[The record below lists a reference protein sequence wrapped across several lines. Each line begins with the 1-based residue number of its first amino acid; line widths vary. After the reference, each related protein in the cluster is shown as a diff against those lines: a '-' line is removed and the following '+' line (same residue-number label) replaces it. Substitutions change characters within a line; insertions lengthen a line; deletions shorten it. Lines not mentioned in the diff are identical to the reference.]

1 MTISTAAANI
11 VVLYGDE
18 AAKHFEDLVKQ
29 WDKLLSADGWESLSF
44 LIVSSHQPELNQLTE
59 EEENRVGQITRWLD
73 INEQPLSTNEYS
85 EIAWELPNASS
96 PKLHLICAAGHEN
109 CTYDW
114 LESFTQN
121 VLKDDVHFTQFL
133 LYYVLGRDGL
143 PDEMNGMQRVL
154 QTIQGQGRHDHVFLI
169 GDTDD
174 GGQKVNGDAMW
185 NALYLSAVMN
195 CADKL
200 HLSTETYSVG
210 YSVLN
215 ANGTELEN
223 LRLAAACLAV
233 QERLQE
239 GELSSAEAIPALLPS
254 GVASVAALEEWLKK
268 TVRES
273 VRIARSDFGNAWI
286 TIRMDADMDETETCK
301 RLKRF
306 VDMNYCQSAAMAER
320 AESFAQQ
327 VKNEVVDRLC
337 RTPKTAIM
345 PAAAAGDIAS
355 ALERMGKDD
364 VPAIRCTF
372 GKKPF
377 FKTAG
382 KLAQYVEENKEVAFK
397 AAGTHAMQLNMQA
410 YANALAQAYR
420 SIEEW
425 LNRMHSGKVTE
436 MDVVAY
442 LQRTVRTLEKPES
455 GNTDYLRTKK
465 YPKYWKELTS
475 LHPALQE
482 MTENMESEVQYFE
495 ESGNYVEAGWE
506 SLLASAQ
513 QVLRDQL
520 PGRMSLKFFDVLHAE
535 FDDEKLTEFFADYLK
550 PGRRMYYNMKA
561 IVGNAQS
568 FYLVDEDLASA
579 WKNAPEGLFEVQT
592 DNAENLTLYPI
603 EGNKEESWILDSGEA
618 YFHGASMGRGK
629 IFKLSDREQEQP
641 RTTSQRK
648 ISTLASSQKA
658 HTAPSEHHGETETHG
673 LKLQP
678 NAQNHYMLSW
688 DWQGNDQLAKITI
701 TQLGEQV
708 GFDVVDVKTFK
719 KNHDQFD
726 VTEKMMGGKPIPYG
740 ELTVTIHSGEG
751 KTPYIDRATVLGRCE
766 QVNYSMKGNK
776 LELKRV
782 ASGML
787 NRVALRVTNTE
798 GKWLYYPLYAGND
811 DHPYVFDKLKLDD
824 AKVVQAPTEQTDSKK
839 VPIFIQQV

>member
-1 MTISTAAANI
+1 MTINITAANI

-18 AAKHFEDLVKQ
+18 AARHFVDLVEQ
-29 WDKLLSADGWESLSF
+29 WDKLLIADGWESLYF
-44 LIVSSHQPELNQLTE
+44 LIVSGHEPEYDQLTSE
-59 EEENRVGQITRWLD
+59 EYNRISPITTYLD
-73 INEQPLSTNEYS
+73 IKDQPLSTSEYS
-85 EIAWELPNASS
+85 EIAWRLPNAGS
-96 PKLHLICAAGHEN
+96 PKLHLICAAGCEN

-121 VLKDDVHFTQFL
+121 VLKDEVHFTQFL
-133 LYYVLGRDGL
+133 LYDVLGRDSL
-143 PDEMNGMQRVL
+143 PEEKDGMQRVL
-154 QTIQGQGRHDHVFLI
+154 QTIQGQGHHDHMFLI

-174 GGQKVNGDAMW
+174 GGQRVDSDAMW

-200 HLSTETYSVG
+200 PLSTEAYSVG

-215 ANGTELEN
+215 ANGTELKN
-223 LRLAAACLAV
+223 LRLAAACSAV

-239 GELSSAEAIPALLPS
+239 GELSSADAIPALLPS

-268 TVRES
+268 AVRDA

-286 TIRMDADMDETETCK
+286 TIRMDADLDETETCK

-306 VDMNYCQSAAMAER
+306 VDMNYCQAAAMTER

-327 VKNEVVDRLC
+327 IKNEVVDRLC

-345 PAAAAGDIAS
+345 PASVAGDIAS

-364 VPAIRCTF
+364 VPNIRCTF

-377 FKTAG
+377 IKTAG
-382 KLAQYVEENKEVAFK
+382 KLNRYVEENKEAAYK

-425 LNRMHSGKVTE
+425 LNSMHSGKVPE
-436 MDVVAY
+436 MDAVAY
-442 LQRTVRTLEKPES
+442 LQRRARKLAKPES
-455 GNTDYLRTKK
+455 GNTDYLQKK

-475 LHPALQE
+475 LHPTLQE
-482 MTENMESEVQYFE
+482 ISENMESEAQYFDVN
-495 ESGNYVEAGWE
+495 GNYVEAGWE

-513 QVLRDQL
+513 QVLRQQL
-520 PGRMSLKFFDVLHAE
+520 PGDMSSKFFGVLHAE

-561 IVGNAQS
+561 VMGSTQS
-568 FYLVDEDLASA
+568 FYLVDEDLADA
-579 WKNAPEGLFEVQT
+579 WKNAPENLFEVQT

-603 EGNKEESWILDSGEA
+603 EGSREESWILDSGEA
-618 YFHGASMGRGK
+618 YFHGASMSRLA
-629 IFKLSDREQEQP
+629 KLGDREQAPQNP
-641 RTTSQRK
+641 SNMRK
-648 ISTLASSQKA
+648 ISNIASTQKA
-658 HTAPSEHHGETETHG
+658 RSAPSEHHESTETHG

-701 TQLGEQV
+701 TQHDEQV

-719 KNHDQFD
+719 KNNEQFD
-726 VTEKMMGGKPIPYG
+726 VTASMMGGKPIPYG
-740 ELTVTIHSGEG
+740 DLTVTIYSGEG
-751 KTPYIDRATVLGRCE
+751 KTPYIDHATVMGRRE
-766 QVNYSMKGNK
+766 QVTYSIKGSK
-776 LELKRV
+776 LELKNV
-782 ASGML
+782 SSGVL
-787 NRVALRVTNTE
+787 NRIALRITSKE
-798 GKWLYYPLYAGND
+798 GRRLYYPLYTGD
-811 DHPYVFDKLKLDD
+811 DHPYAFENLNLED
-824 AKVVQAPTEQTDSKK
+824 AKVVQAPMEPTDSPK
-839 VPIFIQQV
+839 VPIFTQQI

>member
-1 MTISTAAANI
+1 MTISTTAANI

-18 AAKHFEDLVKQ
+18 AAKHFVDLVKQ
-29 WDKLLSADGWESLSF
+29 WDKLLNADGWASLYF
-44 LIVSSHQPELNQLTE
+44 LIVSNHKPEYNQLTPE
-59 EEENRVGQITRWLD
+59 EWNRVSPITTDLN

-85 EIAWELPNASS
+85 EIAWRLPNAGS
-96 PKLHLICAAGHEN
+96 PKLHLICAAGREN

-114 LESFTQN
+114 LENFTQN

-133 LYYVLGRDGL
+133 LYYVLGRNSL
-143 PDEMNGMQRVL
+143 PDEKDGMHRVL
-154 QTIQGQGRHDHVFLI
+154 QTIRGQEHHDHVFLI
-169 GDTDD
+169 GDTDE
-174 GGQKVNGDAMW
+174 GGQKVNSDAMW

-215 ANGTELEN
+215 ANGTELKN

-239 GELSSAEAIPALLPS
+239 GALSSVDAISALLPS

-286 TIRMDADMDETETCK
+286 TIRMDADLDETETCK

-306 VDMNYCQSAAMAER
+306 VDMNYCQPAAMTER

-327 VKNEVVDRLC
+327 VKNEVVTRLC
-337 RTPKTAIM
+337 RTPKTTIM
-345 PAAAAGDIAS
+345 PASAAGDIAS

-377 FKTAG
+377 IRTAG
-382 KLAQYVEENKEVAFK
+382 KMAQYVEENKEAAFK
-397 AAGTHAMQLNMQA
+397 AAGTHAMQQNMQA

-425 LNRMHSGKVTE
+425 LNRMHSGKVPE

-442 LQRTVRTLEKPES
+442 LQRRMRRLEKPES

-465 YPKYWKELTS
+465 YPKYWKELTN

-482 MTENMESEVQYFE
+482 ITENMESEAQYFDE
-495 ESGNYVEAGWE
+495 NGNYVEAGWE

-520 PGRMSLKFFDVLHAE
+520 PGRMSLRFFDVLHAE
-535 FDDEKLTEFFADYLK
+535 FDDEKLTDFFADYLK

-561 IVGNAQS
+561 VAGNLQS

-579 WKNAPEGLFEVQT
+579 WRNAPEGLFEVQT

-603 EGNKEESWILDSGEA
+603 EGSGEQSWILDSGEA
-618 YFHGASMGRGK
+618 YFHGASMGR
-629 IFKLSDREQEQP
+629 LSRLADREQEP
-641 RTTSQRK
+641 ARMTNQRK
-648 ISTLASSQKA
+648 ISNLASAQKA
-658 HTAPSEHHGETETHG
+658 HAVLSGHHEGTDTHG

-688 DWQGNDQLAKITI
+688 NWKGNDQGANITI
-701 TQLGEQV
+701 FQADENI
-708 GFDVVDVKTFK
+708 GFYALSVQEFK

-726 VTEKMMGGKPIPYG
+726 VTAKMMGGKPIPYG
-740 ELTVTIHSGEG
+740 ELTVTICSGDE
-751 KTPYIDRATVLGRCE
+751 KTPYIDRATVMGRGE
-766 QVNYSMKGNK
+766 QVNYSIKGNK
-776 LELKRV
+776 LELKQV
-782 ASGML
+782 ASGAL
-787 NRVALRVTNTE
+787 NRVALRITNKE
-798 GKWLYYPLYAGND
+798 GKWLYYPLYAGNE
-811 DHPYVFDKLKLDD
+811 DHPYDFERLNLDG
-824 AKVVQAPTEQTDSKK
+824 AKVVQAPTEPTNGKT

>member
-1 MTISTAAANI
+1 MTISTTAANI

-18 AAKHFEDLVKQ
+18 AAKHFVDLVKQ
-29 WDKLLSADGWESLSF
+29 WDKLLNADGWASLYF
-44 LIVSSHQPELNQLTE
+44 LIVSSHDQEYNQLTQE
-59 EEENRVGQITRWLD
+59 EWNRVSPITTYLN
-73 INEQPLSTNEYS
+73 INEQPLSTNEYA
-85 EIAWELPNASS
+85 EIAWRLPNAGS
-96 PKLHLICAAGHEN
+96 PKLHLICAAGREH

-133 LYYVLGRDGL
+133 LYYVLGRDSL
-143 PDEMNGMQRVL
+143 PDEKNGMHRVL
-154 QTIQGQGRHDHVFLI
+154 QTIQGQGHHDHVFLI

-174 GGQKVNGDAMW
+174 GGQKVNSDAMW

-215 ANGTELEN
+215 ANGSELEN
-223 LRLAAACLAV
+223 LRLAASCLAV

-239 GELSSAEAIPALLPS
+239 GELSSAEAVPALLPS
-254 GVASVAALEEWLKK
+254 GVASVSALEEWLKK

-273 VRIARSDFGNAWI
+273 VRIAKSDFGNAWI
-286 TIRMDADMDETETCK
+286 TIRMDADLDETETCK

-306 VDMNYCQSAAMAER
+306 VDMNYCQSATMAER

-337 RTPKTAIM
+337 RTPKAAIM
-345 PAAAAGDIAS
+345 PASAAGDIAS
-355 ALERMGKDD
+355 ALERMSKDD

-377 FKTAG
+377 LKTAG
-382 KLAQYVEENKEVAFK
+382 RMSQYVEENKEAAFK
-397 AAGTHAMQLNMQA
+397 AAGTHAMQLNMQT

-425 LNRMHSGKVTE
+425 LNRMHSGKVPE
-436 MDVVAY
+436 MDIVAY
-442 LQRTVRTLEKPES
+442 LQRRMRKLEKPES

-465 YPKYWKELTS
+465 YPKYWKELTN

-482 MTENMESEVQYFE
+482 ITENMESEAQYFDE
-495 ESGNYVEAGWE
+495 NGNYVEAGWE

-520 PGRMSLKFFDVLHAE
+520 PGRMSLRFFDVLHAE

-550 PGRRMYYNMKA
+550 PGRRMYYNMRA

-603 EGNKEESWILDSGEA
+603 EGSGEQSWILDSGEA
-618 YFHGASMGRGK
+618 YFHGASMGRLS
-629 IFKLSDREQEQP
+629 KLADREQGQSP
-641 RTTSQRK
+641 VTSQRK
-648 ISTLASSQKA
+648 ISNLASSQKA
-658 HTAPSEHHGETETHG
+658 HSAPAERHEETDTHG

-719 KNHDQFD
+719 KNNGQFD
-726 VTEKMMGGKPIPYG
+726 VTAKMMGGKPIPYG
-740 ELTVTIHSGEG
+740 ELTVTIYSGEG
-751 KTPYIDRATVLGRCE
+751 KTPYIDRATVMGRCE
-766 QVNYSMKGNK
+766 QVNYSIKGSK
-776 LELKRV
+776 LEMKQAAPGV
-782 ASGML
+782 L
-787 NRVALRVTNTE
+787 NRVALRITNKE
-798 GKWLYYPLYAGND
+798 GKWLYYPLYAGNE
-811 DHPYVFDKLKLDD
+811 DHPYTFERLNLDD